1 MKFNGT
7 DLVFYVSSISGFLAL
22 LVKLETGIISNGI
35 LVQIGIVAILLNF
48 LAYVFY
54 EKINGNTPPP
64 TSPV

>member
-1 MKFNGT
+1 
-7 DLVFYVSSISGFLAL
+7 
-22 LVKLETGIISNGI
+22 
-35 LVQIGIVAILLNF
+35 VQIGIVAILLNF